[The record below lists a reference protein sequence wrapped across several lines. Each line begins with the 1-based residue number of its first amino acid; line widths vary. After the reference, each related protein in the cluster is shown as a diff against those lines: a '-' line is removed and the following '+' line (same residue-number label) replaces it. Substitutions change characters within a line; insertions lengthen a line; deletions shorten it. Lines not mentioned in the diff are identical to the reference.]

1 MKIVKTHNLACPID
15 GNRLIPDEKQLCCEN
30 GHSFDIARQGYVN
43 LLLVQSKRSKHPGDS
58 KEMVIA
64 RTDFLNTGVYQPIAK
79 RLAELTLLCCE
90 GEQDICLLDAG
101 CGEGYYSDFVC
112 NSLIKSADKRSFS
125 FIGLD
130 ISKPAIVASAK
141 RNRQIEWIVGTNRQP
156 PIEDN
161 SVDIILCVFG
171 FQNLEGFSKILKP
184 NGVIILVEPGSDHL
198 TELKEIIYADNKK
211 VKSNHDSVENNNFS
225 LLSSHVLQFKTGFLN
240 NKQINNLLLMTPHL
254 FRATK
259 QGKEAASLLERLDIS
274 VDVVFNI
281 HQIKQ

>member
-1 MKIVKTHNLACPID
+1 MKIIKAQNLACPLD
-15 GNRLIPDEKQLCCEN
+15 GYRLIPDEKQLCCES

-64 RTDFLNTGVYQPIAK
+64 RTEFLNTGVYQPIAK
-79 RLAELTLLCCE
+79 RLAELTLLYCE
-90 GEQDICLLDAG
+90 GDEDVCLLDAG

-112 NSLIKSADKRSFS
+112 KELMESESNRVFS
-125 FIGLD
+125 FIGMD

-141 RNRQIEWIVGTNRQP
+141 RNRNIDWIVGTNRQP

-171 FQNLEGFSKILKP
+171 FHSMEGFSKILKP
-184 NGVIILVEPGSDHL
+184 NGVIILVEPGADHL

-211 VKSNHDSVENNNFS
+211 AKSKEDSVANNNFS
-225 LLSSHVLQFKTGFLN
+225 LRDSHVLQFKTAYLN

-259 QGKEAASLLERLDIS
+259 QGKESASLLERLEIS

-281 HQIKQ
+281 LQIKQ